1 MLNDRGQV
9 AGIAQNGETDP
20 LDPGYP
26 EIRAV
31 LWRGGQIK
39 DLGTFG
45 GSESFGTAINDAG
58 EVTGVALN
66 TIPDPYSEFGQ
77 FNQNGNPY
85 QTQTRAFRWK
95 NNKMTD
101 IGTLGGPDA
110 WGAFINK
117 RGWIAGDSYTNDT
130 PNYDT
135 GIPDDYP
142 FLWKPGHG
150 MKNLDTLG
158 GDTIDTDEGLNDK
171 GEVIGS
177 METAGNQSQHPY
189 LWDGKKLIDL
199 RYVWRAQQRHRLDQR
214 CGRGCRQG
222 RHPRIL
228 PARGR
233 VATFLSLEEGCDDE
247 NRGCTWNR

>member
-1 MLNDRGQV
+1 MSRSTPSRTRTL
-9 AGIAQNGETDP
+9 
-20 LDPGYP
+20 
-26 EIRAV
+26 
-31 LWRGGQIK
+31 K
-39 DLGTFG
+39 
-45 GSESFGTAINDAG
+45 
-58 EVTGVALN
+58 
-66 TIPDPYSEFGQ
+66 FGQ

-158 GDTIDTDEGLNDK
+158 GDTIATRDEGLNDK

-177 METAGNQSQHPY
+177 METAGNQAQHPY

-199 RYVWRAQQRHRLDQR
+199 GVKFGGLRPKGDTGSINDAGEVVGWEHTPNTA
-214 CGRGCRQG
+214 
-222 RHPRIL
+222 
-228 PARGR
+228 
-233 VATFLSLEEGCDDE
+233 S
-247 NRGCTWNR
+247 